1 VNRQSIYRFL
11 LIIILL
17 VGLSLSCNLVTDIKE
32 TFEMKNTAE
41 AFITDIDIE
50 GLATEFDFEAIATE
64 FDFEAIE
71 TEIDALAT
79 EFDFDVI
86 ETEFGMGEL
95 FETSEFQI
103 PGFVGERPADI
114 PVMPEAADIM
124 ESADFVEYSVDVD
137 INQVKNFYEQEMPKN
152 GWTKTKEDIG
162 EGYASITY
170 TKGGRTATLDITDLF
185 GILVTISIEGN

>member
-1 VNRQSIYRFL
+1 M
-11 LIIILL
+11 LL

-71 TEIDALAT
+71 TEIDAMAT

-124 ESADFVEYSVDVD
+124 ESSNLVEYYVELD
-137 INQVKNFYEQEMPKN
+137 INQVINFYEQEMPKN
-152 GWTKTKEDIG
+152 GWAKTKEDKG
-162 EGYASITY
+162 DGYATITY
-170 TKGGRTATLDITDLF
+170 TKGGRTAILDIMEDF
-185 GILVTISIEGN
+185 FSGISVSISISGN

>member
-1 VNRQSIYRFL
+1 MNRQIIYRFL
-11 LIIILL
+11 LVIILL

-71 TEIDALAT
+71 TEIDAMAT

-86 ETEFGMGEL
+86 ETEFGGGEL

-114 PVMPEAADIM
+114 PVMPEAANIM

-162 EGYASITY
+162 EGYANITY
-170 TKGGRTATLDITDLF
+170 TKGGRTATLDIMDLF